1 MKKKKGF
8 GEEFDEIQI
17 EEILAEAA
25 AYGLRAEVI
34 ISANGFIKD
43 DEHLDKVVAYEMAYI
58 ELIRNFTS

>member
-25 AYGLRAEVI
+25 ACGLRAEVI
-34 ISANGFIKD
+34 TSANGFIKD
-43 DEHLDKVVAYEMAYI
+43 DPDLDKVVAYEMAYI